1 MGSIVYQEYQDGV
14 QAAQE
19 DFAFDSKNGTM
30 LTDEEIERFSTDCK
44 NIVWC
49 SGYVISYLAERAVW
63 TLKQGKKH
71 GAESPG
77 LTDTHGTADT
87 R

>member
-19 DFAFDSKNGTM
+19 DFERDSKNGTM
-30 LTDEEIERFSTDCK
+30 LNDEDIERFSTDCK
-44 NIVWC
+44 NIIWC
-49 SGYVISYLAERAVW
+49 AGYVISYLAERALW

-71 GAESPG
+71 GADSPG
-77 LTDTHGTADT
+77 LTDTDGQASKG
-87 R
+87 